1 MSLFW
6 LYFHV
11 IWQSIFKLHTSCV
24 QNRLSVSRHLL
35 GAGLRDIESR
45 WSMGKGPLAV
55 HFAADEVKQIIRAL
69 FQNTDHRAA
78 LSWKLFSRNLF
89 LCRKWNWI
97 QQLYQHIWPFGQLQC
112 DFYSVKSII
121 GIRWCIFINFCRRR
135 VNSQPSWM
143 ALEAARDHPTW
154 RLPVSLLRCQLWTR
168 WTSWCYQNHW
178 SQCCFNGLNRWPHP
192 RGSSHPLCARRS
204 SSS

>member
-1 MSLFW
+1 MNTFNALLNLKIPIFFLTDARKKYFKKEIPLFW
-6 LYFHV
+6 LYFHA
-11 IWQSIFKLHTSCV
+11 IWQSIFQLHTSCV
-24 QNRLSVSRHLL
+24 QNRLSVSRRSVSRGWPTVWFEELRHLL

-121 GIRWCIFINFCRRR
+121 GIRWCIFIHFCRRR
-135 VNSQPSWM
+135 VNS
-143 ALEAARDHPTW
+143 
-154 RLPVSLLRCQLWTR
+154 
-168 WTSWCYQNHW
+168 
-178 SQCCFNGLNRWPHP
+178 
-192 RGSSHPLCARRS
+192 
-204 SSS
+204 